1 VSKSKPT
8 SELTELGP
16 IVGNCRKA
24 LLPFRWSEREAA
36 WIALPQRVFRPT
48 GLMIWDA
55 PLTASVRAAVI
66 GADLQLVAAFGDI
79 PALWFAFGDSYSQIA
94 EKMAGGLE
102 PPAWGDWDA
111 VNLGSHVRI
120 DLVQDDGKPV
130 KEARLIMWGLVLV

>member
-1 VSKSKPT
+1 MSKPKPT
-8 SELTELGP
+8 SELTEFGSN
-16 IVGNCRKA
+16 VGNCLRA
-24 LLPFRWSEREAA
+24 LLPFRWSEYESA
-36 WIALPQRVFRPT
+36 WIALPQRLFRPM

-66 GADLQLVAAFGDI
+66 GTDIQLVAAFGDI
-79 PALWFAFGDSYSQIA
+79 PARWFAFGDSYSQIK

-111 VNLGSHVRI
+111 VNLGSRVRI
-120 DLVQDDGKPV
+120 ELVQDDGKPV